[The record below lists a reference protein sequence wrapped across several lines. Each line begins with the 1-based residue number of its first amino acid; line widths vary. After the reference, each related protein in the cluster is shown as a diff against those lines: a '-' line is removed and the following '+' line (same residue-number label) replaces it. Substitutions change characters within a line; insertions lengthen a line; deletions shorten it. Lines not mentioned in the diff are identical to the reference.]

1 MAPGVRKSESLGP
14 FERRVAAMTA
24 QATEDAAMPRLVRIE
39 FAYTYAVDGLERAG
53 TVTCSVGNDA
63 LDRKSP
69 PSLDSRIPR

>member
-1 MAPGVRKSESLGP
+1 MPEQ
-14 FERRVAAMTA
+14 AMT
-24 QATEDAAMPRLVRIE
+24 DAAMPRLVRIE

-69 PSLDSRIPR
+69 PSLDSRVSR